1 MYRVLV
7 VDDEKLERDGI
18 RFLLSMEEG
27 EWEIY
32 EAANGKLALNEL
44 RKHPVDLMLTDIK
57 MPHMDGLE
65 LSKKA
70 REEYPDLEIIIFSG
84 YGDFAF
90 AQEAIRYG
98 VTDYVLKPV
107 DPDRFHDTIQKIQ
120 KEIASR
126 KNKEQQS
133 IKEKSFLQQYFLL
146 GYIYSGDQER
156 LKEAEG
162 IVDFSVWEQW
172 HCAILIESDE
182 AFFDS
187 ASDEVPLEIRE
198 ELRRS
203 FFYLNLNGRQSL
215 LLFKD
220 DGLELSKKAREEYP
234 DLEIIIFSGYGDFAF
249 AQEAIRYGVTDYVL
263 KPVDPDRFHDTI
275 QKIQKEIASRKNKEQ
290 QSIKEKSFL
299 QQYFLLGYIYS
310 GDQERLKEAEGIVD
324 FSVWEQWHCAILIE
338 SDEAFFD
345 SASDEVPLEIREELR
360 RSFFYLNLNGR
371 QSLLLFKDVYC
382 DYVLVA
388 KNVYNLLKRLHPVR
402 FHLAVSR
409 RFDGYQELPEIM
421 EQLEQQMEE
430 KFYHPDIHV
439 YTSEEDEEKNTGE
452 EEQDSRLMEK
462 ISEDISRK
470 DVKQLWSHFRSLA
483 SKYQSNTQFSAM
495 YVKFVFSNVIRE
507 LFQENRF
514 AGEHRLDLEVD
525 HLYGC
530 STIQE
535 IIEVTEKNIRQY
547 EEFLDRSMSESRD
560 EVAAVKNY
568 IYNHYAED
576 LNLETLAEKVYLSS
590 GYLSFIFKKE
600 TGMNLNRFIRVFRM
614 EKAKE
619 LLRTTNMKVAMVS
632 EQVGFANSSYFC
644 RSFREYYGSSPE
656 SYRKGNNEDEESSEE
671 V

>member
-146 GYIYSGDQER
+146 SYIYSGDQER
-156 LKEAEG
+156 LKEAEE

-187 ASDEVPLEIRE
+187 ASDEVPI
-198 ELRRS
+198 
-203 FFYLNLNGRQSL
+203 
-215 LLFKD
+215 
-220 DGLELSKKAREEYP
+220 
-234 DLEIIIFSGYGDFAF
+234 
-249 AQEAIRYGVTDYVL
+249 
-263 KPVDPDRFHDTI
+263 
-275 QKIQKEIASRKNKEQ
+275 
-290 QSIKEKSFL
+290 
-299 QQYFLLGYIYS
+299 
-310 GDQERLKEAEGIVD
+310 
-324 FSVWEQWHCAILIE
+324 
-338 SDEAFFD
+338 
-345 SASDEVPLEIREELR
+345 EIREELR

-388 KNVYNLLKRLHPVR
+388 KNVYNLLKRRHPVR

-421 EQLEQQMEE
+421 EQLEQQ
-430 KFYHPDIHV
+430 Y
-439 YTSEEDEEKNTGE
+439 G
-452 EEQDSRLMEK
+452 RK
-462 ISEDISRK
+462 I
-470 DVKQLWSHFRSLA
+470 
-483 SKYQSNTQFSAM
+483 
-495 YVKFVFSNVIRE
+495 
-507 LFQENRF
+507 
-514 AGEHRLDLEVD
+514 
-525 HLYGC
+525 
-530 STIQE
+530 
-535 IIEVTEKNIRQY
+535 
-547 EEFLDRSMSESRD
+547 
-560 EVAAVKNY
+560 
-568 IYNHYAED
+568 
-576 LNLETLAEKVYLSS
+576 LSS
-590 GYLSFIFKKE
+590 GYSCLHQR
-600 TGMNLNRFIRVFRM
+600 GR
-614 EKAKE
+614 
-619 LLRTTNMKVAMVS
+619 
-632 EQVGFANSSYFC
+632 
-644 RSFREYYGSSPE
+644 
-656 SYRKGNNEDEESSEE
+656 
-671 V
+671 

>member
-146 GYIYSGDQER
+146 GYIYSGDR
-156 LKEAEG
+156 
-162 IVDFSVWEQW
+162 
-172 HCAILIESDE
+172 
-182 AFFDS
+182 
-187 ASDEVPLEIRE
+187 
-198 ELRRS
+198 
-203 FFYLNLNGRQSL
+203 
-215 LLFKD
+215 
-220 DGLELSKKAREEYP
+220 
-234 DLEIIIFSGYGDFAF
+234 
-249 AQEAIRYGVTDYVL
+249 
-263 KPVDPDRFHDTI
+263 
-275 QKIQKEIASRKNKEQ
+275 
-290 QSIKEKSFL
+290 
-299 QQYFLLGYIYS
+299 
-310 GDQERLKEAEGIVD
+310 ERLKEAEGIVD

-530 STIQE
+530 SSIQE

-656 SYRKGNNEDEESSEE
+656 SYRKGNNEDEEASEE

>member
-146 GYIYSGDQER
+146 SYIYSGDQER
-156 LKEAEG
+156 LKEAEE

-187 ASDEVPLEIRE
+187 ASDEVPI
-198 ELRRS
+198 
-203 FFYLNLNGRQSL
+203 
-215 LLFKD
+215 
-220 DGLELSKKAREEYP
+220 
-234 DLEIIIFSGYGDFAF
+234 
-249 AQEAIRYGVTDYVL
+249 
-263 KPVDPDRFHDTI
+263 
-275 QKIQKEIASRKNKEQ
+275 
-290 QSIKEKSFL
+290 
-299 QQYFLLGYIYS
+299 
-310 GDQERLKEAEGIVD
+310 
-324 FSVWEQWHCAILIE
+324 
-338 SDEAFFD
+338 
-345 SASDEVPLEIREELR
+345 EIREELR

-388 KNVYNLLKRLHPVR
+388 KNVYNLLKRRHPVR

-483 SKYQSNTQFSAM
+483 SKY
-495 YVKFVFSNVIRE
+495 
-507 LFQENRF
+507 
-514 AGEHRLDLEVD
+514 
-525 HLYGC
+525 
-530 STIQE
+530 
-535 IIEVTEKNIRQY
+535 
-547 EEFLDRSMSESRD
+547 
-560 EVAAVKNY
+560 
-568 IYNHYAED
+568 
-576 LNLETLAEKVYLSS
+576 
-590 GYLSFIFKKE
+590 
-600 TGMNLNRFIRVFRM
+600 
-614 EKAKE
+614 
-619 LLRTTNMKVAMVS
+619 
-632 EQVGFANSSYFC
+632 
-644 RSFREYYGSSPE
+644 
-656 SYRKGNNEDEESSEE
+656 
-671 V
+671 

>member
-1 MYRVLV
+1 MAWS
-7 VDDEKLERDGI
+7 
-18 RFLLSMEEG
+18 FQ
-27 EWEIY
+27 
-32 EAANGKLALNEL
+32 
-44 RKHPVDLMLTDIK
+44 
-57 MPHMDGLE
+57 
-65 LSKKA
+65 KKT

-146 GYIYSGDQER
+146 GYIYS
-156 LKEAEG
+156 
-162 IVDFSVWEQW
+162 
-172 HCAILIESDE
+172 
-182 AFFDS
+182 
-187 ASDEVPLEIRE
+187 
-198 ELRRS
+198 RRS
-203 FFYLNLNGRQSL
+203 GASEGSGRNCGFF
-215 LLFKD
+215 
-220 DGLELSKKAREEYP
+220 LSGS
-234 DLEIIIFSGYGDFAF
+234 SGTV
-249 AQEAIRYGVTDYVL
+249 Q
-263 KPVDPDRFHDTI
+263 
-275 QKIQKEIASRKNKEQ
+275 
-290 QSIKEKSFL
+290 
-299 QQYFLLGYIYS
+299 FLLN
-310 GDQERLKEAEGIVD
+310 RMKL
-324 FSVWEQWHCAILIE
+324 
-338 SDEAFFD
+338 FFD

-535 IIEVTEKNIRQY
+535 IIEVTEKIIRQY

-560 EVAAVKNY
+560 EVTAVKNY

-656 SYRKGNNEDEESSEE
+656 SYRKGTGEEDENTGSHKE
-671 V
+671 